1 VFDSDRSRIAG
12 VLLLALVAI
21 GLAQPPAWI
30 QRAVQGPYV
39 TWRAADVLG
48 TPVGEGIVVNRDAI
62 SHSVT
67 VNVVDS
73 RFNPPRIVKLREL
86 RGSGVRWLRAAR
98 RDGLARNEI
107 AIDVVAGNRET
118 AYLLRVQRSLQL
130 KVTRSV
136 RGRDLSPRTF
146 SR

>member
-1 VFDSDRSRIAG
+1 M
-12 VLLLALVAI
+12 LLLALAVAV
-21 GLAQPPAWI
+21 GSVQPPAWF

-48 TPVGEGIVVNRDAI
+48 TPIVEGIVVNRDAI

-67 VNVVDS
+67 INVVDS

-86 RGSGVRWLRAAR
+86 RGSGVRWLRAGR

-107 AIDVVAGNRET
+107 AIDVVAGGGGET
-118 AYLLRVQRSLQL
+118 AYLLLVRPGPQLQL
-130 KVTRSV
+130 VRYV
-136 RGRDLSPRTF
+136 RGPNLGPRTF
-146 SR
+146 AAG